1 MDIVRVTPDDRDTI
15 EAAVELTNAAMKVDS
30 PFEYPF
36 TVADYAAMRRHDW
49 DGEPPETHAA
59 WEHDRLVGLVALHTS
74 EWDNRH
80 VAWLEVLVD
89 PDARGAGLG
98 SELLA
103 FAESRAMELGRTSV
117 GLFGWDNAETLRFT
131 RKHDLPRRGS
141 AIKRRQTL
149 SKVDPATVR
158 EVYDDAAAQATDYE
172 LLRVVGRTPAEMLGS
187 VAQLTASIND
197 SPLDDLDIE
206 DEVFPVERILAY
218 EDAQD
223 ARGKRLY
230 RVLAR
235 HRATGA
241 LAGHTVVAVDS
252 ERPWIG
258 DQHDTAV
265 DGAHRGHRL
274 GLLLKSDMLRWLAE
288 VEPALETIDTWNQE
302 SNDFMISVNE
312 RLGYEVLGRE
322 LQFQRDISPP
332 AGDRRGDQVSPP
344 MSTS

>member
-1 MDIVRVTPDDRDTI
+1 VGFTPDDRDTI
-15 EAAVELTNAAMKVDS
+15 EASVELTNAALKVDS
-30 PFEYPF
+30 PFEHPF
-36 TVADYAAMRRHDW
+36 TVADYTGMRRYDW
-49 DGEPPETHAA
+49 DGEAPETHAA
-59 WEHDRLVGLVALHTS
+59 WEHDRLVGLVAVYTS

-80 VAWLEVLVD
+80 VAWLEVLVH
-89 PDARGAGLG
+89 PDVRGSGRG

-103 FAESRAMELGRTSV
+103 FAESRAKELGRTSV
-117 GLFGWDNAETLRFT
+117 GLFGWDNPETLRFT
-131 RKHDLPRRGS
+131 RKHGLPRKGS

-149 SKVDPATVR
+149 ARVDPATVR
-158 EVYDDAAAQATDYE
+158 EVYDGAAAHATDYE
-172 LLRVVGRTPAEMLGS
+172 LLRVAGRTPAEMLGP

-206 DEVFPVERILAY
+206 DEVYPAERVVAY
-218 EDAQD
+218 EEAQE
-223 ARGKRLY
+223 ARGKRLF

-265 DGAHRGHRL
+265 DAAHRGHRL

-288 VEPALETIDTWNQE
+288 VEPALETVDTWNQE

-312 RLGYEVLGRE
+312 SLGYEVLGRE
-322 LQFQRDISPP
+322 LQFQRD
-332 AGDRRGDQVSPP
+332 V
-344 MSTS
+344 